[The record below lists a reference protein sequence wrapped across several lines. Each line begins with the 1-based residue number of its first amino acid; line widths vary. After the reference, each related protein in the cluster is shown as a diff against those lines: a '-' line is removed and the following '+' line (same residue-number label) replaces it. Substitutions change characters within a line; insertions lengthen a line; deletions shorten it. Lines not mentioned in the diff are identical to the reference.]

1 MNGLKEYL
9 FNIRKKI
16 AQNEV
21 SRDWNTNELE
31 KVLKGLKNNKAR
43 DAYGHVYELFK
54 CGGSSLKQ
62 SLLRM
67 FNMIKKKQIY
77 PKIFQASNISSF
89 WKKKGDRSDLN
100 NDRGVF
106 NVVKVRTIL
115 DKLVYND
122 FYDVIDSSMS
132 CSNIGARKNRNI
144 RDHIFVVNSIFNDV
158 HQNKQNQG
166 VDCEIYDISKCFDKM
181 WYAETANDLYTA
193 GVQDDKFILVANSN
207 KEANVAIKTPCGALT
222 DRLNLKRIE
231 MLGTVLSNIKCCVQ
245 IDSLGKDFMTEMKG
259 IFKYKNC
266 VSVPPLSMVD
276 DTISISNCGVDSI
289 LSNGIIQ
296 SKIQCKQLQLGHSK
310 CFQLHLGK
318 KNKHLCPRL
327 KVHE

>member
-132 CSNIGARKNRNI
+132 CSNIGARKNRSI
-144 RDHIFVVNSIFNDV
+144 RDPIVVVNSIFNDV
-158 HQNKQNQG
+158 NQNKRNQG
-166 VDCEIYDISKCFDKM
+166 VDCKIYDISKYF
-181 WYAETANDLYTA
+181 ETST
-193 GVQDDKFILVANSN
+193 
-207 KEANVAIKTPCGALT
+207 T
-222 DRLNLKRIE
+222 
-231 MLGTVLSNIKCCVQ
+231 
-245 IDSLGKDFMTEMKG
+245 
-259 IFKYKNC
+259 
-266 VSVPPLSMVD
+266 
-276 DTISISNCGVDSI
+276 
-289 LSNGIIQ
+289 
-296 SKIQCKQLQLGHSK
+296 
-310 CFQLHLGK
+310 
-318 KNKHLCPRL
+318 
-327 KVHE
+327 KVV